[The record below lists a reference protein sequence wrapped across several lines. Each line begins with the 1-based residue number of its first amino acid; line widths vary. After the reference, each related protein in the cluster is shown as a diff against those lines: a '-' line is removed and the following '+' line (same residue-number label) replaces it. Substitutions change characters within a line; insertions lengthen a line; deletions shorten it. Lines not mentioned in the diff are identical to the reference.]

1 MKWWGI
7 LFSVRF
13 WGLSMLNWAE
23 DQMVQKIAYKAKV
36 WILTVCILLLFYFKK
51 IREIKVD
58 VIRISMPQFDDFFK
72 IQNVQ
77 IFIIVLHPKL
87 VGSPCNKTD
96 AKLSKEEWQI
106 KYSKSDSN
114 SFTAKF
120 DARWRNVMCKEK
132 PSNFHWKTHVFCQK
146 FFGLQVRCRNQ
157 TDAAFT

>member
-1 MKWWGI
+1 
-7 LFSVRF
+7 
-13 WGLSMLNWAE
+13 
-23 DQMVQKIAYKAKV
+23 MVQKIAYKAKV
-36 WILTVCILLLFYFKK
+36 WILTVYILLLFTLRKFVKLKLMSLEFLCLNLTIFSKFKT
-51 IREIKVD
+51 
-58 VIRISMPQFDDFFK
+58 FK
-72 IQNVQ
+72 FWLYV
-77 IFIIVLHPKL
+77 VLHQKL

-157 TDAAFT
+157 TDAAFNLKIRIVKFCEKYSKTHTFETPF